1 MRPEYMKLFQG
12 QAGGSQDKGRQM
24 KQKRLNRLISGEKGQ
39 TLIMV
44 MIMLLISSLIIA
56 PMLSHVSS
64 GLKTGKDVYE
74 ERMKLFY
81 AADAGIE
88 DALWY
93 LQGETRMKQLDSD
106 WEPDDTDWTVTYE
119 LTDDDPGDPY
129 NPDDINN
136 DQVDVTISYVWLLE
150 GLNDPTPEVNEQV
163 TVVGYFNTDDTTN
176 YISDFITESADS
188 NLNRI
193 GVWLP
198 YGYQYVDG
206 SATINGVPIG
216 QSASEYPYGPIRDR
230 MQEILYLVKNPTQ
243 TPHRDG
249 TALLWNYSGADFG
262 DLSDLMPP
270 PTGGGIT
277 PGEQYPPTIR
287 LAFDF
292 EYPAGVTEPEVF
304 FPWIKIDASIA
315 WDPGVGFY
323 HIESV
328 GTAPPLGG
336 ATEGKTASNSVYV
349 SWGTPKYTTTGGGT
363 SSSLQGDYIAIGN
376 SLMTECW
383 YRHWVGSH
391 YHGYYVTEPGPP
403 CNFHCDYNCRGTYF
417 DDSYATVDGGAV
429 PDDAQIKKAFL
440 YWTAW
445 WTTNGADEYITLK
458 VNDTLITPTN
468 GDGIAG
474 TEDDDP
480 GGVFRDRYSVLETSG
495 SNGYQY
501 SCFADVTAEV
511 TGITSTV
518 NGTKFTVGGVDAIPA
533 SSCDQSPL
541 WLQATNAGWS
551 MIIIY
556 ASAEKE
562 AHQIYL
568 YDQLSYLWDEDGATA
583 EFTILGFEAPEEDR
597 DAKLTIF
604 ASEGDDWIDP
614 DYARFKGQ
622 QYASFYYLGD
632 SSSHDPNYWQNV
644 FNGYS
649 SATGF
654 TPEQLDGQGS
664 GEISGVDI
672 DTYTHT
678 STGTSLS
685 SIVQPGDTQAKIR
698 IQTVGYGHGCDGIML
713 NYVIFSVRSTLIS
726 GGEDF
731 EVGTMSYEIN

>member
-1 MRPEYMKLFQG
+1 MKLFQD
-12 QAGGSQDKGRQM
+12 QAGGSQDRVRQM
-24 KQKRLNRLISGEKGQ
+24 KQKRLNRQISGEKGQ

-44 MIMLLISSLIIA
+44 MILMLISALIIA
-56 PMLSHVSS
+56 PMLSHVGS

-81 AADAGIE
+81 AADAGVE

-93 LQGETRMKQLDSD
+93 LQSKTRMQQLDSD
-106 WEPDDTDWTVTYE
+106 WEPDDTAWTLTYE
-119 LTDDDPGDPY
+119 LTDDNPGDLD
-129 NPDDINN
+129 NPDDIND
-136 DQVDVTISYVWLLE
+136 DQVEVTISYVWLLE
-150 GLNDPTPEVNEQV
+150 GLHSSTPEVNEQV
-163 TVVGYFNTDDTTN
+163 TVAGYFNTDDTTN

-188 NLNRI
+188 NVSRI

-198 YGYQYVDG
+198 YGYQYVND
-206 SATINGVPIG
+206 STTINGVSIS
-216 QSASEYPYGPIRDR
+216 QST
-230 MQEILYLVKNPTQ
+230 LVKNPTP

-249 TALLWNYSGADFG
+249 TALLWNFSGTDFG

-277 PGEQYPPTIR
+277 PGEQFPPTIR

-292 EYPAGVTEPEVF
+292 VYPAGVTEPEVF
-304 FPWIKIDASIA
+304 FPWMKIDAGIA

-323 HIESV
+323 HIESL
-328 GTAPPLGG
+328 GTAPPLGA
-336 ATEGKTASNSVYV
+336 ATEGKTASNAVYV
-349 SWGTPKYTTTGGGT
+349 SWGTPKYTSTGGGT
-363 SSSLQGDYIAIGN
+363 SSSLAGDYIAIGN

-383 YRHWVGSH
+383 YGRWVG
-391 YHGYYVTEPGPP
+391 HGHWATWLIEPGPP
-403 CNFHCDYNCRGTYF
+403 CTYNCSYNCRGTYF
-417 DDSYATVDGGAV
+417 NESSATVNYGAV
-429 PDDAQIKKAFL
+429 PGDAVIKKAFL

-445 WTTNGADEYITLK
+445 WTTDGADEYITLK

-474 TEDDDP
+474 TEDDNP
-480 GGVFRDRYSVLETSG
+480 GGVFRDRYYVLETSG
-495 SNGYQY
+495 SDGYQY

-511 TGITSTV
+511 TGVTTAVNSTE
-518 NGTKFTVGGVDAIPA
+518 FTVGGVDAIPA
-533 SSCDQSPL
+533 DTCDQSPL

-556 ASAEKE
+556 ASAEQE

-568 YDQLSYLWDEDGATA
+568 YDQLSYLWDRYGATA

-604 ASEGDDWIDP
+604 ASEGDEWIDP
-614 DYARFKGQ
+614 DYTRFKGQ
-622 QYASFYYLGD
+622 QYVTFRDLGD
-632 SSSHDPNYWQNV
+632 NSSHDPNYYKNV

-672 DTYTHT
+672 DTYTQDR
-678 STGTSLS
+678 TGTSLS

-698 IQTVGYGHGCDGIML
+698 IETVGHGSGCDGIML
-713 NYVIFSVRSTLIS
+713 NYVVFSVRSTLVS

-731 EVGTMSYEIN
+731 EVGTMSYEIH

>member
-1 MRPEYMKLFQG
+1 
-12 QAGGSQDKGRQM
+12 M

-44 MIMLLISSLIIA
+44 MIMMLVSAFIIV
-56 PMLSHVSS
+56 PMLSHVGS
-64 GLKTGKDVYE
+64 GLKTGKEVYE

-93 LQGETRMKQLDSD
+93 LQGETRIKQLDSD
-106 WEPDDTDWTVTYE
+106 WEPDDINWTVTYD
-119 LTDDDPGDPY
+119 LTDDDPGNLD
-129 NPDDINN
+129 NPDDIND

-150 GLNDPTPEVNEQV
+150 GLNDPTPQVNEQV
-163 TVVGYFNTDDTTN
+163 TVAGYFNTDDTTN

-188 NLNRI
+188 NVNRI

-206 SATINGVPIG
+206 SVTINGVPIG
-216 QSASEYPYGPIRDR
+216 QSLNDYPSGPIRDR
-230 MQEILYLVKNPTQ
+230 MSEILYLVDDPTP

-249 TALLWNYSGADFG
+249 TALLWNYSGTDFG

-270 PTGGGIT
+270 PVGGGIT
-277 PGEQYPPTIR
+277 PGEQFPPTIR

-292 EYPAGVTEPEVF
+292 VYPTGVTEPEVF
-304 FPWIKIDASIA
+304 FPWIKIDAGIA

-323 HIESV
+323 HINSV
-328 GTAPPLGG
+328 GTAPPMGA
-336 ATEGKTASNSVYV
+336 ATEGKTASSAVYV
-349 SWGTPKYTTTGGGT
+349 SWGTPKYTSTGGGT

-383 YRHWVGSH
+383 NRYVVG
-391 YHGYYVTEPGPP
+391 HGHGAHEVIEPGPP
-403 CNFHCDYNCRGTYF
+403 CNYHCQYNCRGTYF
-417 DDSYATVDGGAV
+417 NESSATVNAGAV
-429 PDDAQIKKAFL
+429 PADAIIKKAFL

-445 WTTNGADEYITLK
+445 WTTDGADEYITLE
-458 VNDTLITPTN
+458 VNDTLIAPTN

-474 TEDDDP
+474 TEDDNP
-480 GGVFRDRYSVLETSG
+480 GGVFRDRFYVLPTPG
-495 SNGYQY
+495 SDGYQY

-511 TGITSTV
+511 TGITTDV
-518 NGTKFTVGGVDAIPA
+518 NGTKFTLGGVNAIPA
-533 SSCDQSPL
+533 STCDQSPL

-556 ASAEKE
+556 ASAEQE

-568 YDQLSYLWDEDGATA
+568 YDQLSYLWDRYGATA

-604 ASEGDDWIDP
+604 AAEGDDWIDP
-614 DYARFKGQ
+614 DYTRFKGQ
-622 QYASFYYLGD
+622 QYTTFRDLGD
-632 SSSHDPNYWQNV
+632 NSASAPNYYKNV

-654 TPEQLDGQGS
+654 TPQQLDGQGS

-672 DTYTHT
+672 DTYTQDR
-678 STGTSLS
+678 TGTSLS
-685 SIVQPGDTQAKIR
+685 TIVQPGDTQAKIR
-698 IQTVGYGHGCDGIML
+698 IETVGYGSGCDGIML
-713 NYVIFSVRSTLIS
+713 SYVVFSVRSTLVS

-731 EVGTMSYEIN
+731 EVGTMSYEIH